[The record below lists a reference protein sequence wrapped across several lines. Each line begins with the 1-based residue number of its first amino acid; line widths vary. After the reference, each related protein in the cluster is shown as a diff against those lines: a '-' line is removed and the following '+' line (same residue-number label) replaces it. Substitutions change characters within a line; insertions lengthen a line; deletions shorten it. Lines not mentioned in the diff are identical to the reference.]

1 MEVTGI
7 MSEQDDDE
15 TRFARTVRR
24 LLATPPRPRVR
35 PAPERPKNLSPLRG
49 RKTPKGTKAKAK

>member
-24 LLATPPRPRVR
+24 LLATPPRPRPPR
-35 PAPERPKNLSPLRG
+35 PERPKKSESLRG